1 MRLVFTALVAFC
13 ALALTGCAGWKVGM
27 GYNHTSQQF
36 FLQLER
42 PLEPKPADPALKK

>member
-1 MRLVFTALVAFC
+1 MRLALMALA

-27 GYNHTSQQF
+27 GYNHSAQQF

-42 PLEPKPADPALKK
+42 PLEAKPVDPALKK